1 MSKIMIDEI
10 NNVIN
15 TKIKPLLA
23 EHNGDIEL
31 VEVNNG
37 VAYVKL
43 LGACSGCPS
52 ARFTMEELISC
63 VLKEIPEI
71 KDVQL
76 VDPISRE
83 MLDFARQ
90 LLRK

>member
-1 MSKIMIDEI
+1 MLDEI
-10 NNVIN
+10 NNAIN
-15 TKIKPLLA
+15 SKIRPLLA

-31 VEVNNG
+31 AKVNDG
-37 VAYVKL
+37 VVYVKL

-52 ARFTMEELISC
+52 ARFTMEELVSS
-63 VLKEIPEI
+63 VLKEIPEV
-71 KDVQL
+71 KDVKMA
-76 VDPISRE
+76 DPISSE

>member
-1 MSKIMIDEI
+1 MVDKINDT
-10 NNVIN
+10 IN

-31 VEVNNG
+31 VEVRDG

-43 LGACSGCPS
+43 LGACSNCPS
-52 ARFTMEELISC
+52 ARFTMEELVC
-63 VLKEIPEI
+63 GVLKEIPGV
-71 KDVQL
+71 KNVQMA
-76 VDPISRE
+76 DPIGRE

>member
-1 MSKIMIDEI
+1 MVDEI
-10 NNVIN
+10 NNAIN
-15 TKIKPLLA
+15 TRIKPLLA

-63 VLKEIPEI
+63 VLKEIPEV

>member
-1 MSKIMIDEI
+1 MVDKINDA
-10 NNVIN
+10 IN

-31 VEVNNG
+31 VEVKDG

-52 ARFTMEELISC
+52 ARFTMEELVTG
-63 VLKEIPEI
+63 VLKEIPGV
-71 KDVQL
+71 KAVQMA
-76 VDPISRE
+76 DPISRE
-83 MLDFARQ
+83 MFDFARQ

>member
-1 MSKIMIDEI
+1 MIDEI
-10 NNVIN
+10 KLVIN

-31 VEVNNG
+31 VNENDGVVEVR
-37 VAYVKL
+37 L

-52 ARFTMEELISC
+52 ARFTMEDLVES
-63 VLKEIPEI
+63 VLLEI
-71 KDVQL
+71 KGVKK
-76 VDPISRE
+76 VKMIDPISSE

-90 LLRK
+90 LLNK

>member
-1 MSKIMIDEI
+1 MVDKI

-52 ARFTMEELISC
+52 SRFTMEELISC
-63 VLKEIPEI
+63 VLKEIPEV

>member
-1 MSKIMIDEI
+1 MIDEI

-52 ARFTMEELISC
+52 ARFTMEDLISC
-63 VLKEIPEI
+63 VLKEISGI

>member
-1 MSKIMIDEI
+1 MIDEI

-63 VLKEIPEI
+63 VLKEISGI

>member
-1 MSKIMIDEI
+1 MVDEI
-10 NNVIN
+10 NNAIN
-15 TKIKPLLA
+15 TRIKPLLA

-63 VLKEIPEI
+63 VLKEIPGI

>member
-1 MSKIMIDEI
+1 MVDKI

-31 VEVNNG
+31 VEVRDG

-52 ARFTMEELISC
+52 ARFTMEEVISC

-83 MLDFARQ
+83 MLNFARE
-90 LLRK
+90 LLSK